1 MTSRNFFLILLA
13 VIIPFAGGCENHQQ
27 NVALTATGV
36 GNKSVFT
43 GTAEEVQ
50 RFMDMERNIDLTPD
64 EERIRVAAL
73 SQIPAPCCKEFGADT
88 CCCPCNLAKAIWGL
102 SKSQIRNG
110 ASTDEVR
117 DSVLAWLQ
125 VLNPAGYA
133 GDACDK
139 GRCDKPIKGDACGGM
154 NENHL
159 VS

>member
-13 VIIPFAGGCENHQQ
+13 AIIPFIGACENHKQ
-27 NVALTATGV
+27 NATPASGV
-36 GNKSVFT
+36 GNESVFT
-43 GTAEEVQ
+43 GTTEEVQ
-50 RFMDMERNIDLTPD
+50 HFMDLERNIDLTPD
-64 EERIRVAAL
+64 EEQIRVAAL

-102 SKSQIRNG
+102 SKSMIRNG
-110 ASTDEVR
+110 ASTNEVR
-117 DSVLAWLQ
+117 DSVLAWLK

-139 GRCDKPIKGDACGGM
+139 GRCDKPVKGDACGGM

-159 VS
+159 IS